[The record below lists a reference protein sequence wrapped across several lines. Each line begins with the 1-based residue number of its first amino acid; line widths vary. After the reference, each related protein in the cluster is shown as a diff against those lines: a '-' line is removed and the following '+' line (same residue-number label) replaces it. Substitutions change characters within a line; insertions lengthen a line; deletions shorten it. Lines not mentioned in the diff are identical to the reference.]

1 MDLASTA
8 ESGCY
13 RDTQRAGV
21 ALDGLAHGNQPR
33 PPTDNPFLG
42 HHLPGR
48 HVMET
53 YPDTQCVVQ
62 VPEGP
67 LVLENMYMD
76 LKADPRS
83 FLIPLAPAIPL
94 CTLVQG
100 IL

>member
-1 MDLASTA
+1 
-8 ESGCY
+8 
-13 RDTQRAGV
+13 
-21 ALDGLAHGNQPR
+21 
-33 PPTDNPFLG
+33 
-42 HHLPGR
+42 
-48 HVMET
+48 MET